1 MGRICRKLVS
11 LFVPIL
17 FVSALAA
24 PPSFGD
30 EGVPP
35 VPPSPSDLDAAVR
48 AAATPHAISF
58 AKTNFR
64 QVSHID
70 PDRVSVA
77 GKGTPV
83 YALNPDFVRG
93 RTGVPAGVLQY
104 IAVTATAS
112 GGETATLRSTP
123 KSAGAWKVASAIS
136 GNDEEVLSKRL
147 RPGSV
152 LLSEPQING
161 WYELTPTGVVL
172 LQASLPQSP
181 VGGFLPLADYQRQV
195 HERYADKMPGSDYQ
209 KNGGIGF
216 KQNVATPAE
225 PSADNGT
232 SPLFAAGIAGAAVLV
247 ALGGAL
253 ALRHR
258 ARRRTGNGDSTGES
272 R

>member
-11 LFVPIL
+11 LFVPLL

-24 PPSFGD
+24 PRAFGD

-35 VPPSPSDLDAAVR
+35 VPPSPSDLDAAVH

-64 QVSHID
+64 QVNHID
-70 PDRVSVA
+70 PGQVSVA
-77 GKGTPV
+77 GHGTPV
-83 YALNPDFVRG
+83 YALNPDFVLG
-93 RTGVPAGVLQY
+93 KTGVPAGALQY
-104 IAVTATAS
+104 IAVTVTAP
-112 GGETATLRSTP
+112 GGETATLRSTSKAP
-123 KSAGAWKVASAIS
+123 GAWKVASAIS

-152 LLSEPQING
+152 LLNEPQING

-172 LQASLPQSP
+172 LRASLPQSP
-181 VGGFLPLADYQRQV
+181 VGGFVSLADYQRQV

-225 PSADNGT
+225 PSADSGA
-232 SPLFAAGIAGAAVLV
+232 SPLLAAGIAGAAVLV

-253 ALRHR
+253 ALRLR
-258 ARRRTGNGDSTGES
+258 AKKRDENH
-272 R
+272 